1 MFLVKRDPLETA
13 DPQFGGGKNRLGR
26 QKSDFGIKV
35 RSRSREAS
43 SAVVVDD
50 ASTPVTSQD
59 ADKNVRAAWR
69 GEGETI
75 EFDYATNPERR
86 G

>member
-1 MFLVKRDPLETA
+1 VILVKWDPLETA
-13 DPQFGGGKNRLGR
+13 DPLLGVKKRLGL
-26 QKSDFGIKV
+26 QKSISGPV
-35 RSRSREAS
+35 SRPAIEIAT

-59 ADKNVRAAWR
+59 ADKHVRAAWR

-75 EFDYATNPERR
+75 EFDHATNPERR

>member
-1 MFLVKRDPLETA
+1 LVVKRAILASKCHLAVEKRPLEK
-13 DPQFGGGKNRLGR
+13 PRP
-26 QKSDFGIKV
+26 
-35 RSRSREAS
+35 
-43 SAVVVDD
+43 VVVDD

-59 ADKNVRAAWR
+59 ADKHVRAAWR

-75 EFDYATNPERR
+75 EFDHATNPERR

>member
-1 MFLVKRDPLETA
+1 MNALCSGKRIGQRNLD
-13 DPQFGGGKNRLGR
+13 FGGP
-26 QKSDFGIKV
+26 V
-35 RSRSREAS
+35 SRPAIEIAT

-59 ADKNVRAAWR
+59 ADKHVRAAWR

-75 EFDYATNPERR
+75 EFDHATNPERR

>member
-1 MFLVKRDPLETA
+1 MAAARAWLANARALRPAEKARFH
-13 DPQFGGGKNRLGR
+13 
-26 QKSDFGIKV
+26 SDMRV
-35 RSRSREAS
+35 S

-59 ADKNVRAAWR
+59 ADKHVRAAWR

-75 EFDYATNPERR
+75 EFDHATNPERR

>member
-1 MFLVKRDPLETA
+1 MVVKRAILASKCHLAVE
-13 DPQFGGGKNRLGR
+13 R
-26 QKSDFGIKV
+26 
-35 RSRSREAS
+35 AS

-59 ADKNVRAAWR
+59 ADKHVRAAWR

-75 EFDYATNPERR
+75 EFDHATNPERR